1 MLCKRSNYFP
11 RKSVAKYVDEGGALK
26 DQDNSLGTLKD
37 DVQSLHDQGW
47 SYSHK
52 LTSRG
57 WGLQAANTPTR
68 MSYIEIS
75 KVPR

>member
-1 MLCKRSNYFP
+1 MYSACTIR
-11 RKSVAKYVDEGGALK
+11 GGL
-26 DQDNSLGTLKD
+26 TR
-37 DVQSLHDQGW
+37 
-47 SYSHK
+47 HK

-75 KVPR
+75 KVPTSKIMKIIAFN